1 MTSQAEDP
9 FEFLIPSSEAGSD
22 HEVNPSQHKEEERTR
37 RRREE
42 RRFAAARAPVV
53 AEAQDDSVTESES
66 EEESPVLASILCRSG
81 RVRPDVELSCRRII
95 EPVQV
100 AGIVVIGRGREVQ
113 MAWIAWAKVA
123 SHRTSPRAEKYD
135 ALIIRSLHELVHIFS
150 LWGNTT
156 LYFGIGCPV
165 VPSFPPIQF
174 SKNFIHG
181 KKTSEKIEKSWR
193 QDPDHWC
200 GLRMDLDPSSQAPN
214 PSRPRKNRNYRATLN
229 PNPTIPGPP
238 VQQSSLDLDLDRNV
252 GSIGADCGAGKS
264 KVRDEWE
271 RQREQGSGRLAVRQ
285 SNEEVS
291 NGGFA

>member
-81 RVRPDVELSCRRII
+81 RVGPDVELSRRRII

-100 AGIVVIGRGREVQ
+100 ARIVVIGRGREVQ

-135 ALIIRSLHELVHIFS
+135 ALIVHS
-150 LWGNTT
+150 TT
-156 LYFGIGCPV
+156 R
-165 VPSFPPIQF
+165 
-174 SKNFIHG
+174 
-181 KKTSEKIEKSWR
+181 SEK
-193 QDPDHWC
+193 
-200 GLRMDLDPSSQAPN
+200 
-214 PSRPRKNRNYRATLN
+214 T
-229 PNPTIPGPP
+229 
-238 VQQSSLDLDLDRNV
+238 
-252 GSIGADCGAGKS
+252 
-264 KVRDEWE
+264 
-271 RQREQGSGRLAVRQ
+271 
-285 SNEEVS
+285 
-291 NGGFA
+291 